1 MLILRDNPLITN
13 DAVPA
18 LLLLL
23 CLQVL
28 GLRGTT
34 VSMTG
39 LRRLTP
45 FSKHLSLDVPTKCEA
60 YLGSP
65 SLSRSRFIRICTN
78 KGGVELHTQ
87 YLLSL
92 VSPLISHPEE
102 AHTLELA
109 ALRRNLSAHAA
120 NNPAISMMGGKT
132 TLRARLVELLQRRRD
147 DLAVRVMVWRYQGRE
162 DVEISSD
169 ESVRD
174 A

>member
-18 LLLLL
+18 LLLLS

-65 SLSRSRFIRICTN
+65 SLSRSHFIRTCTN
-78 KGGVELHTQ
+78 KGVELHTQ

-102 AHTLELA
+102 ARTLELA

-120 NNPAISMMGGKT
+120 NNSAISMMGSKT
-132 TLRARLVELLQRRRD
+132 TLCARLVELLQRRRD
-147 DLAVRVMVWRYQGRE
+147 DLAVRVMVWRYRGRE
-162 DVEISSD
+162 DVEINSD